1 MKKKQ
6 RAKVIAITG
15 TPAVGKSTLAKYLQ
29 KHFLW
34 RRLDLHH
41 YYKQISTSYNQKKQ
55 CYDLDLKK
63 VEKLVLK
70 VRDEDSSPLVI
81 DSHISHHLSPKII
94 DLCIVLTCSDLQK
107 LKKRLQLR
115 KYSAK
120 KVRENLDAE
129 IFQVCLTEAQEN
141 GHKPLLYDQITK
153 RKMKFISKKIKS
165 SLSSL

>member
-1 MKKKQ
+1 MKPKS

-15 TPAVGKSTLAKYLQ
+15 TPGVGKSTLAQYLQ
-29 KHFLW
+29 KHVLW
-34 RRLDLHH
+34 RRLDLHQ
-41 YYKQISTSYNQKKQ
+41 YYKQISTSYNRKKQ

-81 DSHISHHLSPKII
+81 DSHISHHLSSKII
-94 DLCIVLTCSDLQK
+94 DLCVVLTCSDLQK

-120 KVRENLDAE
+120 KVKENLDAE

-141 GHKPLLYDQITK
+141 GQEVLVFENIQKKNFDK
-153 RKMKFISKKIKS
+153 ISVKIKKQLKS
-165 SLSSL
+165 

>member
-1 MKKKQ
+1 MKPKS
-6 RAKVIAITG
+6 RAKVIAISG
-15 TPAVGKSTLAKYLQ
+15 TPGVGKSTLAKYLQ

-63 VEKLVLK
+63 VKKLVLK
-70 VRDEDSSPLVI
+70 VRDEDSSPLII

-94 DLCIVLTCSDLQK
+94 DLCVVLTCSDLQK
-107 LKKRLQLR
+107 LKKRLQQR
-115 KYSAK
+115 KYSTK

-141 GHKPLLYDQITK
+141 GHQLFVYDKITLK
-153 RKMKFISKKIKS
+153 KMKLISQKIKL

>member
-1 MKKKQ
+1 MMQKQ
-6 RAKVIAITG
+6 RAKVIAISG
-15 TPAVGKSTLAKYLQ
+15 TPGVGKSTLVKYLQ

-41 YYKQISTSYNQKKQ
+41 YYKQISTGYNKKKQ

-63 VEKLVLK
+63 VEKLVIK
-70 VRDEDSSPLVI
+70 IREENSSLLVI

-94 DLCIVLTCSDLQK
+94 DLCVVLTCSDLQK

-141 GHKPLLYDQITK
+141 GHHILVFENIQNKD
-153 RKMKFISKKIKS
+153 FIKIGQKIKK
-165 SLSSL
+165 SL

>member
-1 MKKKQ
+1 MMKPKS

-15 TPAVGKSTLAKYLQ
+15 TPGVGKSTLAQYLQ
-29 KHFLW
+29 KHVLW
-34 RRLDLHH
+34 RRLDLHQ
-41 YYKQISTSYNQKKQ
+41 YYKQISTSYNRKKQ

-129 IFQVCLTEAQEN
+129 IFQVCLREAQEN
-141 GHKPLLYDQITK
+141 GQEVLVFENIQKNNFDKIGQ
-153 RKMKFISKKIKS
+153 KIKKF
-165 SLSSL
+165 L